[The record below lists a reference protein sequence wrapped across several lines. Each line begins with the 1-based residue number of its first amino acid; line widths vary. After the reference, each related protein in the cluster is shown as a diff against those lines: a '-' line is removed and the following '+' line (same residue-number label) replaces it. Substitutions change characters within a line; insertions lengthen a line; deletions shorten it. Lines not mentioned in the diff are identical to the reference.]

1 MATVD
6 GIAIGVL
13 VVGIAFVVLSGKHS
27 QPTDGLED
35 EIISAENVRRGVQN
49 GWYEAVLVRVNGVPC
64 VRLSGRTT
72 DRKPVKTV
80 YRISQSDFDSL
91 QKEGYL
97 IEL

>member
-1 MATVD
+1 MATAD
-6 GIAIGVL
+6 GIVLGALAIGIV
-13 VVGIAFVVLSGKHS
+13 FVALAGKRS

-35 EIISAENVRRGVQN
+35 EIISAENIRRGVQN

-72 DRKPVKTV
+72 DGKPVTTV
-80 YRISQSDFDSL
+80 YRISQADFDSL